1 MIGQIACQSAEVTTE
16 FEPTL
21 SLIVGL
27 SWMKRNRF
35 ATTGNIHN
43 MVVRK
48 MVSHTLGW
56 FSEFLAVPE
65 KD

>member
-1 MIGQIACQSAEVTTE
+1 MLFLIEIVLLKELVKS
-16 FEPTL
+16 PTL

-35 ATTGNIHN
+35 ATTGSEHNI
-43 MVVRK
+43 VVSK
-48 MVSHTLGW
+48 MVSHTFGW
-56 FSEFLAVPE
+56 FREFLAVPE